1 MDLLLIC
8 RIIKRMVLSI
18 IHTVDAG
25 LTEKNKV
32 KAQKYG
38 MMELSLKE
46 IMKMIRN
53 MVRVLYS

>member
-8 RIIKRMVLSI
+8 RIIKRMVQSI
-18 IHTVDAG
+18 IHTVDVG
-25 LTEKNKV
+25 LMEKNKV